1 MALNCC
7 IEIISV
13 DVAVDAGSKDVLSSD
28 NSGGASRFQQTHVHR
43 EMRNHRSC
51 RGARNR
57 HRVQSYGGTAK
68 RSSGG
73 LSGT

>member
-1 MALNCC
+1 MNF
-7 IEIISV
+7 
-13 DVAVDAGSKDVLSSD
+13 DDAGSKDVLSSG
-28 NSGGASRFQQTHVHR
+28 NSGGACGFQQAHIHG

-51 RGARNR
+51 RRARNR
-57 HRVQSYGGTAK
+57 RRGQSHSGTEE

>member
-1 MALNCC
+1 M
-7 IEIISV
+7 
-13 DVAVDAGSKDVLSSD
+13 DFDDAGSEDVLSSG
-28 NSGGASRFQQTHVHR
+28 NSGGARGFQQTHVHG

-57 HRVQSYGGTAK
+57 RRGQSHGGTPE